1 MRLSGGDSDCRS
13 AKPADKAHQ
22 SHCVVVFI
30 TRKIN
35 VIRALGGP
43 RVSFNLASTAANMT
57 KMLSCAVALFA
68 PTDRATAEQTL
79 AAAVAKLTAG
89 RSLASTLRAQKTV
102 WHRLS

>member
-1 MRLSGGDSDCRS
+1 
-13 AKPADKAHQ
+13 
-22 SHCVVVFI
+22 
-30 TRKIN
+30 
-35 VIRALGGP
+35 
-43 RVSFNLASTAANMT
+43 MT